1 MQEESVKGIVD
12 HIIYRNDENGYTVL
26 SLHTDGKKLTLV
38 GFFQVINEGES
49 IEAFGHKTVHAS
61 YGDQFKVVRY
71 EMREPEDCEAIER
84 YLGSGA
90 IKGIGMAL
98 AARIVKK
105 FGVETMQVM
114 ETEPER
120 LAEVKGIS
128 LRKAREIAA
137 QFDGQRAQRSAMLF
151 LQKYGISLSLGVR
164 IYNTYGEEMYQI
176 LRENPYR
183 LAEDINGVGFKTA
196 DSIAARIGIAADSE
210 YRIRCGI
217 LYVLGLAAGEGS
229 VYLPAWQLIARCADM
244 LGVPDGDV
252 EHQITSLSL
261 ERKIIIRDHADHQE
275 DAERSAPFREDYDED
290 EFFGDDFFAEDPAE
304 IHAELDKRK
313 IVYLARYYYL
323 ELNTA
328 RMLHDLNICIS
339 NDDEGIRS
347 RMEKL
352 FKKSRIT
359 LEEEQRRAVF
369 CAAKNGLL
377 IVTGGPGTGKTTII
391 NEMLRFFASE
401 NLNVRLAAPTGRAAK
416 RMTETTGYEASTI
429 HRLLEVSSAPDDE
442 SREIVRFER
451 NESNPLETDVIIID
465 EMSMVDIF
473 LMHSLLSAI
482 PPGTRL
488 VLVGDVDQLPSV
500 GPGAVLAD
508 MLKADVFPSVRLTRI
523 FRQAQNSDIVVNAH
537 KINHGEQIPLTTKSS
552 EFLFLGRSDTNL
564 IISNIIE
571 LVRDRLPGY
580 VNAQP
585 YDIQVLTPMR
595 KGLLGVERLNRILQE
610 YLNPPSEDKAEKTFG
625 DEIFRVGDKVMQ
637 IKNNYQ
643 IGWEIRGR
651 YGIAVKTGEG
661 IFNGDMGIIREIND
675 FAQTI
680 SIEFDEGRFVDY
692 PFGSLEELELAYAV
706 TIHKSQGSEYPA
718 VILPLLTGPRMLF
731 TRNLLYTAVTRAKK
745 CVMILGS
752 EDTVRGMIGNVRQKE
767 RFTSLSER
775 ILELSGEESAN
786 DASRNKT

>member
-1 MQEESVKGIVD
+1 MQEETVKGIVD
-12 HIIYRNDENGYTVL
+12 HIIFRNEENGYTVL

-38 GFFQVINEGES
+38 GFFQVINEGET
-49 IEAFGHKTVHAS
+49 IEAYGRMTSHAS
-61 YGDQFKVVRY
+61 YGEQFRVDRY
-71 EMREPEDCEAIER
+71 EVREPQDTEAVER

-98 AARIVKK
+98 AARIVKE
-105 FGVETMQVM
+105 FGDDTMRIM
-114 ETEPER
+114 ESEPER

-128 LRKAREIAA
+128 IRKAREIAA

-164 IYNTYGEEMYQI
+164 IYREYGEDMYQI

-196 DSIAARIGIAADSE
+196 DSIAARIGIAPDSE

-229 VYLPAWQLIARCADM
+229 VYLPAWHLTSRCADM
-244 LGVPDGDV
+244 LGVSDAEV
-252 EHQITSLSL
+252 ERELTALSL
-261 ERKIIIRDHADHQE
+261 ERKIIIRDHSDEESGADQ
-275 DAERSAPFREDYDED
+275 SPLPGNTYDED
-290 EFFGDDFFAEDPAE
+290 DFFGEDFYTSEPAE
-304 IHAELDKRK
+304 SYAGTDKRK

-352 FKKSRIT
+352 NKKSRIV
-359 LEEEQRRAVF
+359 LEEEQEKAVF
-369 CAAKNGLL
+369 CAARNGLL
-377 IVTGGPGTGKTTII
+377 IVTGGPGTGKTTTI
-391 NEMLRFFASE
+391 NEMLRYFASE
-401 NLNVRLAAPTGRAAK
+401 NLDVRLAAPTGRAAK

-429 HRLLEVSSAPDDE
+429 HRLLEVSQGPDDE

-451 NESNPLETDVIIID
+451 NEQNPLETDVIIID

-473 LMHSLLSAI
+473 LMHSLLAAI

-488 VLVGDVDQLPSV
+488 ILVGDVDQLPSV

-508 MLKADVFPSVRLTRI
+508 MLRADVFPSIRLTRI
-523 FRQAQNSDIVVNAH
+523 FRQAQDSDIIVNAH
-537 KINHGEQIPLTTKSS
+537 KINHGEQITLTTKSR
-552 EFLFLGRSDTNL
+552 EFLFLSRSDTNL
-564 IISNIIE
+564 IISNMIE
-571 LVRDRLPGY
+571 LVRDKLPKY
-580 VNAQP
+580 VDAKP
-585 YDIQVLTPMR
+585 YDIQILTPMR

-610 YLNPPSEDKAEKTFG
+610 YLNPPSEDKAEKSFG
-625 DEIFRVGDKVMQ
+625 DEKYRVGDKVMQ

-643 IGWEIRGR
+643 IGWEMRGK
-651 YGIAVKTGEG
+651 YGIAVKIGEG

-675 FAQTI
+675 FAQTMT
-680 SIEFDEGRFVDY
+680 IEFDEGRFVDY
-692 PFGSLEELELAYAV
+692 PFGNLEELELAYAV

-718 VILPLLTGPRMLF
+718 VVLPLLTGPRMLF

-767 RFTSLSER
+767 RYTSLAER
-775 ILELSGEESAN
+775 ITEISAL
-786 DASRNKT
+786 DQKIQRDF

>member
-12 HIIYRNDENGYTVL
+12 HIIYRNEENGYTVL

-49 IEAFGHKTVHAS
+49 IEAFGHMTSHAS
-61 YGDQFKVVRY
+61 YGDQFKVERY
-71 EMREPEDCEAIER
+71 EMREPEDREAIER

-105 FGVETMQVM
+105 FGDETLRVM
-114 ETEPER
+114 EGEPER

-128 LRKAREIAA
+128 LRKAREIAV

-164 IYNTYGEEMYQI
+164 IYKAYGEEMYQI

-196 DSIAARIGIAADSE
+196 DSIAARIGIEADSE

-217 LYVLGLAAGEGS
+217 LYVLGLAVGEGS
-229 VYLPAWQLIARCADM
+229 VYLPEWQLIARCADM
-244 LGVPDGDV
+244 LGVADGEV
-252 EHQITSLSL
+252 EHQIAALSL
-261 ERKIIIRDHADHQE
+261 ERKIIIRDHSDHPE
-275 DAERSAPFREDYDED
+275 DGDRSAVIRDDYDED
-290 EFFGDDFFAEDPAE
+290 DFFGEDFFAEGQADNFTE
-304 IHAELDKRK
+304 SEKRK

-328 RMLHDLNICIS
+328 RMLHDMNICIS

-352 FKKSRIT
+352 FKKSSIT

-377 IVTGGPGTGKTTII
+377 IVTGGPGTGKTTTI

-401 NLNVRLAAPTGRAAK
+401 NLDVRLAAPTGRAAK

-488 VLVGDVDQLPSV
+488 ILVGDVDQLPSV

-537 KINHGEQIPLTTKSS
+537 KINHGEQIPLTTKSR
-552 EFLFLGRSDTNL
+552 EFLFLSRSDTNL

-571 LVRDRLPGY
+571 LVRDKLPGY

-610 YLNPPSEDKAEKTFG
+610 YLNPPSPDKAEKTFG
-625 DEIFRVGDKVMQ
+625 DGIFRVGDKVMQ

-643 IGWEIRGR
+643 IGWEIRGK
-651 YGIAVKTGEG
+651 YGIAVKIGEG

-718 VILPLLTGPRMLF
+718 VILPLLTGPGMLF

-767 RFTSLSER
+767 RYTSLAER
-775 ILELSGEESAN
+775 ILELSGEESA
-786 DASRNKT
+786 DETSL

>member
-12 HIIYRNDENGYTVL
+12 HIIFRNEENGYTVL
-26 SLHTDGKKLTLV
+26 SLIADGKKLTLV

-49 IEAFGHKTVHAS
+49 IEAFGRYTSHAS
-61 YGDQFKVVRY
+61 YGEQFKVDRF
-71 EMREPEDCEAIER
+71 EIREPEDREAIER

-98 AARIVKK
+98 SARIVKK
-105 FGVETMQVM
+105 FGDDTLRIM

-128 LRKAREIAA
+128 IRKAREIAE

-164 IYNTYGEEMYQI
+164 IYHEYGEEMYQI

-183 LAEDINGVGFKTA
+183 LAEDISGVGFKTA
-196 DSIAARIGIAADSE
+196 DSIAARIGIAADSA

-217 LYVLGLAAGEGS
+217 LYELGLAAGEGS
-229 VYLPAWQLIARCADM
+229 VYLPAWHLTARCADM
-244 LGVPDGDV
+244 LGVSDAEV
-252 EHQITSLSL
+252 EHQLSAL
-261 ERKIIIRDHADHQE
+261 AIERKIIIRDHAD
-275 DAERSAPFREDYDED
+275 DTRETSDED
-290 EFFGDDFFAEDPAE
+290 CSYPEDDPEDFFGEDFFSDDPTMPPTE
-304 IHAELDKRK
+304 SSKRK

-339 NDDEGIRS
+339 EDDAGIRS
-347 RMEKL
+347 RMEKIR
-352 FKKSRIT
+352 KKSGIV
-359 LEEEQRRAVF
+359 LEEEQEKAIF

-377 IVTGGPGTGKTTII
+377 IVTGGPGTGKTTTI
-391 NEMLRFFASE
+391 NEMLRYFASE
-401 NLNVRLAAPTGRAAK
+401 NLDVRLAAPTGRAAK

-442 SREIVRFER
+442 SRETARFEK
-451 NESNPLETDVIIID
+451 NEQNPLETDVIIID

-473 LMHSLLSAI
+473 LMHALLSAI
-482 PPGTRL
+482 PAGTRL
-488 VLVGDVDQLPSV
+488 ILVGDVDQLPSV

-523 FRQAQNSDIVVNAH
+523 FRQAQNSDIIVNAH
-537 KINHGEQIPLTTKSS
+537 RINHGEQIPLTTKSR
-552 EFLFLGRSDTNL
+552 EFLFLSRSDTNL

-571 LVRDRLPGY
+571 LVRDKLPKY
-580 VNAQP
+580 VDAQP
-585 YDIQVLTPMR
+585 FDIQVLTPMR

-610 YLNPPSEDKAEKTFG
+610 YLNPPEDGKAEKAFG
-625 DEIFRVGDKVMQ
+625 DGKFRVGDKVMQ
-637 IKNNYQ
+637 IRNNYQ
-643 IGWEIRGR
+643 MSWEIRGK
-651 YGIAVKTGEG
+651 YGIAVRIGEG

-680 SIEFDEGRFVDY
+680 LIEFDDGRYVDY
-692 PFGSLEELELAYAV
+692 PYGNLEELELAYAV

-718 VILPLLTGPRMLF
+718 VILPLLSGPRMLF
-731 TRNLLYTAVTRAKK
+731 NRNLLYTAVTRARK

-767 RFTSLSER
+767 RFTSLTER
-775 ILELSGEESAN
+775 ILEIN
-786 DASRNKT
+786 

>member
-12 HIIYRNDENGYTVL
+12 HIIYRNEENGYTVL

-49 IEAFGHKTVHAS
+49 IEAFGHMTSHAS
-61 YGDQFKVVRY
+61 YGDQFKVERF
-71 EMREPEDCEAIER
+71 EMREPEDREAIER

-105 FGVETMQVM
+105 FGEETLRVM
-114 ETEPER
+114 EEEPER

-164 IYNTYGEEMYQI
+164 IYNAYGEEMYQI

-183 LAEDINGVGFKTA
+183 MAEDINGIGFKTA
-196 DSIAARIGIAADSE
+196 DSIAARIGIEADSE

-244 LGVPDGDV
+244 LGVADGDV
-252 EHQITSLSL
+252 EHQLTALSL
-261 ERKIIIRDHADHQE
+261 ERKIIVRDHADHQE
-275 DAERSAPFREDYDED
+275 DMYPSDPVSVDSEED
-290 EFFGDDFFAEDPAE
+290 FFGDDFYADDPAVNFTE
-304 IHAELDKRK
+304 SDKRK

-323 ELNTA
+323 EQSTA

-339 NDDEGIRS
+339 NDDDGIRS

-352 FKKSRIT
+352 FKKSDVI

-377 IVTGGPGTGKTTII
+377 IVTGGPGTGKTTTI
-391 NEMLRFFASE
+391 NEMLRYFASE
-401 NLNVRLAAPTGRAAK
+401 NLDVRLAAPTGRAAK

-473 LMHSLLSAI
+473 LMHSLLSAV

-488 VLVGDVDQLPSV
+488 ILVGDVDQLPSV

-537 KINHGEQIPLTTKSS
+537 KINHGEQIALTTKSR
-552 EFLFLGRSDTNL
+552 EFLFLSRSDTNL

-571 LVRDRLPGY
+571 LVRDKLPGY
-580 VNAQP
+580 VDAHP
-585 YDIQVLTPMR
+585 FDIQVLTPMR

-610 YLNPPSEDKAEKTFG
+610 YLNPPSDEKAEKTFG
-625 DEIFRVGDKVMQ
+625 DSIFRVGDKVMQ

-643 IGWEIRGR
+643 IGWEMRGR
-651 YGIAVKTGEG
+651 HGIVVRIGEG

-692 PFGSLEELELAYAV
+692 PFASLEELELAYAV

-752 EDTVRGMIGNVRQKE
+752 EDTVRGMIGNARQRE
-767 RFTSLSER
+767 RFTSLAER
-775 ILELSGEESAN
+775 ILEISGEESAN
-786 DASRNKT
+786 EAKR

>member
-38 GFFQVINEGES
+38 GFFQIINEGES
-49 IEAFGHKTVHAS
+49 IEAFGHMTAHAS
-61 YGDQFKVVRY
+61 YGDQFRVVRY

-105 FGVETMQVM
+105 FGVETLQVM

-401 NLNVRLAAPTGRAAK
+401 NRNVRRAAPTGRAAK

-571 LVRDRLPGY
+571 LVRDRLPRY

>member
-1 MQEESVKGIVD
+1 
-12 HIIYRNDENGYTVL
+12 
-26 SLHTDGKKLTLV
+26 
-38 GFFQVINEGES
+38 
-49 IEAFGHKTVHAS
+49 
-61 YGDQFKVVRY
+61 
-71 EMREPEDCEAIER
+71 
-84 YLGSGA
+84 
-90 IKGIGMAL
+90 
-98 AARIVKK
+98 
-105 FGVETMQVM
+105 
-114 ETEPER
+114 
-120 LAEVKGIS
+120 
-128 LRKAREIAA
+128 
-137 QFDGQRAQRSAMLF
+137 
-151 LQKYGISLSLGVR
+151 
-164 IYNTYGEEMYQI
+164 
-176 LRENPYR
+176 
-183 LAEDINGVGFKTA
+183 
-196 DSIAARIGIAADSE
+196 
-210 YRIRCGI
+210 
-217 LYVLGLAAGEGS
+217 
-229 VYLPAWQLIARCADM
+229 
-244 LGVPDGDV
+244 
-252 EHQITSLSL
+252 
-261 ERKIIIRDHADHQE
+261 
-275 DAERSAPFREDYDED
+275 
-290 EFFGDDFFAEDPAE
+290 
-304 IHAELDKRK
+304 
-313 IVYLARYYYL
+313 
-323 ELNTA
+323 
-328 RMLHDLNICIS
+328 
-339 NDDEGIRS
+339 
-347 RMEKL
+347 MEKL

-377 IVTGGPGTGKTTII
+377 IVTGGPGTGKTTTI

-537 KINHGEQIPLTTKSS
+537 KINHGEQIPLTTKSR
-552 EFLFLGRSDTNL
+552 ELLFLGRSDTNL

-625 DEIFRVGDKVMQ
+625 DGIFRVGDKVMQ

-643 IGWEIRGR
+643 IAWETRGR
-651 YGIAVKTGEG
+651 FGAMLGTGEG
-661 IFNGDMGIIREIND
+661 VFNGDMGVISEINE
-675 FAQTI
+675 FTNTLTV
-680 SIEFDEGRFVDY
+680 EFDEHRFVEYEMND
-692 PFGSLEELELAYAV
+692 LDQLELAYAV
-706 TIHKSQGSEYPA
+706 TIHKAQGSEYPA
-718 VILPLLTGPRMLF
+718 VVIPLLRGPRMLMN
-731 TRNLLYTAVTRAKK
+731 RNLLYTAVTRARN
-745 CVMILGS
+745 CVVLIGDPSVMKEMIDNTS
-752 EDTVRGMIGNVRQKE
+752 EARRYTTLALRLKE
-767 RFTSLSER
+767 CRDAAEG
-775 ILELSGEESAN
+775 GEFCL
-786 DASRNKT
+786 K

>member
-1 MQEESVKGIVD
+1 MQEESVKGIID
-12 HIIYRNDENGYTVL
+12 HIIYRNEENGYTVL

-49 IEAFGHKTVHAS
+49 IEAFGHMTAHAS
-61 YGDQFKVVRY
+61 YGDQFKVLRY
-71 EMREPEDCEAIER
+71 EMREPEDREAIER

-105 FGVETMQVM
+105 FGTDTLRVM
-114 ETEPER
+114 EAEPER

-183 LAEDINGVGFKTA
+183 LAEDINGIGFKTA
-196 DSIAARIGIAADSE
+196 DSIAARIGIAQDSE

-252 EHQITSLSL
+252 EHQLTALSL
-261 ERKIIIRDHADHQE
+261 ERKIIMRDHADRQE
-275 DAERSAPFREDYDED
+275 DMISPSAARGDYDED
-290 EFFGDDFFAEDPAE
+290 DFFGEDFFAEEPAVNFTE
-304 IHAELDKRK
+304 SDKRK

-347 RMEKL
+347 RMDKL
-352 FKKSRIT
+352 FKKSKIV
-359 LEEEQRRAVF
+359 LEEEQKRAVF
-369 CAAKNGLL
+369 SAAKNGLL
-377 IVTGGPGTGKTTII
+377 IVTGGPGTGKTTTI

-429 HRLLEVSSAPDDE
+429 HRLLEVSSAPEDE

-473 LMHSLLSAI
+473 LMHSLLSAV

-537 KINHGEQIPLTTKSS
+537 KINHGEQIPLTTKSR
-552 EFLFLGRSDTNL
+552 EFLFLSRSDTNL

-571 LVRDRLPGY
+571 LVRDKLPGY

-585 YDIQVLTPMR
+585 YDVQVLTPMR

-610 YLNPPSEDKAEKTFG
+610 YLNPPSEEKAEKAFG
-625 DEIFRVGDKVMQ
+625 DGIFRVGDKVMQ

-643 IGWEIRGR
+643 IGWEIRGK
-651 YGIAVKTGEG
+651 YGIAVKVGGG

-718 VILPLLTGPRMLF
+718 VVLPLLQGPRMLF

-752 EDTVRGMIGNVRQKE
+752 EDTVRGMIGNARQKE
-767 RFTSLSER
+767 RFTSLAER
-775 ILELSGEESAN
+775 ILEISGEESAN
-786 DASRNKT
+786 EAELH

>member
-49 IEAFGHKTVHAS
+49 IEAFGHMTAHAS

-105 FGVETMQVM
+105 FGVETLQVM

-196 DSIAARIGIAADSE
+196 DSIAARIGIAADS
-210 YRIRCGI
+210 

-339 NDDEGIRS
+339 NDDDGIRS

-377 IVTGGPGTGKTTII
+377 IVTGGPGTGKTTTI

-625 DEIFRVGDKVMQ
+625 DGIFRVGDKVMQ

-752 EDTVRGMIGNVRQKE
+752 EDTVRGMIGNDRQKE
-767 RFTSLSER
+767 RFTSLSEW

-786 DASRNKT
+786 DASRRKT

>member
-49 IEAFGHKTVHAS
+49 IEAFGHMTAHAS

-105 FGVETMQVM
+105 FGVETLQVM

-625 DEIFRVGDKVMQ
+625 DGIFRVGDKVMQ

-661 IFNGDMGIIREIND
+661 IFNGDMGTVESVDIPGKAMIVRSDDRLITYSGDMFEEID
-675 FAQTI
+675 
-680 SIEFDEGRFVDY
+680 
-692 PFGSLEELELAYAV
+692 LAYAV
-706 TIHKSQGSEYPA
+706 TVHKSQGSEFPA
-718 VILPLLTGPRMLF
+718 VIIPAWRFPPMLMA
-731 TRNLLYTAVTRAKK
+731 RNLLYTAVTRGKK
-745 CVMILGS
+745 LVLIIGDPRCVRYMIDNNRSDERYTGLRHRLS
-752 EDTVRGMIGNVRQKE
+752 PESTYTVFDM
-767 RFTSLSER
+767 
-775 ILELSGEESAN
+775 
-786 DASRNKT
+786 

>member
-12 HIIYRNDENGYTVL
+12 HIIYRNEENGYTVL

-49 IEAFGHKTVHAS
+49 LEAFGHMTAHAS
-61 YGDQFKVVRY
+61 YGDQFKVERY
-71 EMREPEDCEAIER
+71 EMREPEDREAIER

-105 FGVETMQVM
+105 FGDETLRVM
-114 ETEPER
+114 EAEPER

-244 LGVPDGDV
+244 LGVPDADV
-252 EHQITSLSL
+252 EHQITALSI
-261 ERKIIIRDHADHQE
+261 ERKIIIRDHADHLE
-275 DAERSAPFREDYDED
+275 DGESSASIHENYDAD
-290 EFFGDDFFAEDPAE
+290 DFFGEDFFAEDPAE
-304 IHAELDKRK
+304 NSAGTDKRK

-359 LEEEQRRAVF
+359 LEEEQQKAVF
-369 CAAKNGLL
+369 CAARNGLL
-377 IVTGGPGTGKTTII
+377 IVTGGPGTGKTTTI

-442 SREIVRFER
+442 SREIVRFEK

-473 LMHSLLSAI
+473 LMHSLLCAI

-488 VLVGDVDQLPSV
+488 ILVGDVDQLPSV
-500 GPGAVLAD
+500 GPGAVLSD

-523 FRQAQNSDIVVNAH
+523 FRQARNSDIVVNAH
-537 KINHGEQIPLTTKSS
+537 KINHGEQIPLTTKSR
-552 EFLFLGRSDTNL
+552 EFLFLSRSDTNL

-571 LVRDRLPGY
+571 LVRDKLPGY

-610 YLNPPSEDKAEKTFG
+610 YLNPPSPDKAEKTFG
-625 DEIFRVGDKVMQ
+625 DGIFRVGDKVMQ

-643 IGWEIRGR
+643 IGWEIRGK
-651 YGIAVKTGEG
+651 YGIAVKIGEG

-692 PFGSLEELELAYAV
+692 PYGSLEELELAYAV

-718 VILPLLTGPRMLF
+718 VILPLLTGPGMLF

-752 EDTVRGMIGNVRQKE
+752 EDAVRRMISNVRQRE
-767 RFTSLSER
+767 RFTSLAER
-775 ILELSGEESAN
+775 ILELSGEESAIE
-786 DASRNKT
+786 DSL

>member
-71 EMREPEDCEAIER
+71 EMREPEDREAIER

-105 FGVETMQVM
+105 FGVETLQVM

-128 LRKAREIAA
+128 LRKARE
-137 QFDGQRAQRSAMLF
+137 
-151 LQKYGISLSLGVR
+151 
-164 IYNTYGEEMYQI
+164 NQI

>member
-1 MQEESVKGIVD
+1 MQEETVKGIVD
-12 HIIYRNDENGYTVL
+12 HIIFRNEENGYTVL

-38 GFFQVINEGES
+38 GFFQVINEGET
-49 IEAFGHKTVHAS
+49 IEAYGRMTSHAS
-61 YGDQFKVVRY
+61 YGEQFRVDRY
-71 EMREPEDCEAIER
+71 EVREPQDTEAVER

-105 FGVETMQVM
+105 FGDDTMRIM
-114 ETEPER
+114 ESEPER

-128 LRKAREIAA
+128 IRKAREIAA

-164 IYNTYGEEMYQI
+164 IYREYGEDMYQI

-196 DSIAARIGIAADSE
+196 DSIAARIGIAPDSE

-229 VYLPAWQLIARCADM
+229 VYLPAWHLTSRCADM
-244 LGVPDGDV
+244 LGVSDAEV
-252 EHQITSLSL
+252 ERELTALSL
-261 ERKIIIRDHADHQE
+261 ERKIIIRDHSDEESGADQ
-275 DAERSAPFREDYDED
+275 SPLPGNTYDED
-290 EFFGDDFFAEDPAE
+290 DFFGEDFYTSEPAE
-304 IHAELDKRK
+304 SYAGTDKRK

-352 FKKSRIT
+352 NKKSRIV
-359 LEEEQRRAVF
+359 LEEEQEKAVF
-369 CAAKNGLL
+369 CAARNGLL
-377 IVTGGPGTGKTTII
+377 IVTGGPGTGKTTTI
-391 NEMLRFFASE
+391 NEMLRYFASE
-401 NLNVRLAAPTGRAAK
+401 NLDVRLAAPTGRAAK

-429 HRLLEVSSAPDDE
+429 HRLLEVSQGSDDE

-451 NESNPLETDVIIID
+451 NEQNPLETDVIIID

-473 LMHSLLSAI
+473 LMHSLLAAI

-488 VLVGDVDQLPSV
+488 ILVGDVDQLPSV

-508 MLKADVFPSVRLTRI
+508 MLRADVFPSIRLTRI
-523 FRQAQNSDIVVNAH
+523 FRQAQDSDIIVNAH
-537 KINHGEQIPLTTKSS
+537 KINHGEQITLTTKSR
-552 EFLFLGRSDTNL
+552 EFLFLSRSDTNL
-564 IISNIIE
+564 IISNMIE
-571 LVRDRLPGY
+571 LVRDKLPKY
-580 VNAQP
+580 VDAKP
-585 YDIQVLTPMR
+585 YDIQILTPMR

-610 YLNPPSEDKAEKTFG
+610 YLNPPSEDKAEKSFG
-625 DEIFRVGDKVMQ
+625 DEKYRVGDKVMQ

-643 IGWEIRGR
+643 IGWEMRGK
-651 YGIAVKTGEG
+651 YGIAVKIGEG

-675 FAQTI
+675 FAQTMT
-680 SIEFDEGRFVDY
+680 IEFDEGRFVDY
-692 PFGSLEELELAYAV
+692 PFGNLEELELAYAV

-752 EDTVRGMIGNVRQKE
+752 EDTVRSMIGNVRQKE
-767 RFTSLSER
+767 RYTSLAER
-775 ILELSGEESAN
+775 ITEISAL
-786 DASRNKT
+786 DQKIQRDF